1 MDAQAQAAAPKR
13 SSNTQAVEV
22 LRKLN
27 DLGAINLEVLISKAA
42 EIKTITGGG
51 GGSGAALELDPE
63 DRICYKHYIR
73 IGPRDEIDL
82 VSVAAELKGLG
93 FEVRRLATK

>member
-1 MDAQAQAAAPKR
+1 MEAQAQATAAKR
-13 SSNTQAVEV
+13 ANTQAIEV

-27 DLGAINLEVLISKAA
+27 DLGAINLQVLLSKADQ
-42 EIKTITGGG
+42 IKAISGG
-51 GGSGAALELDPE
+51 GGSGAALELDDPE
-63 DRICYKHYIR
+63 TRICYKHYIK

-93 FEVRRLATK
+93 FEVKPLATK

>member
-1 MDAQAQAAAPKR
+1 MAEQAQATAAKLTSR
-13 SSNTQAVEV
+13 NTEAVEV

-27 DLGAINLEVLISKAA
+27 DLGAINLDVLVSKAA
-42 EIKTITGGG
+42 EIKAITGG
-51 GGSGAALELDPE
+51 SASASFDDDPE
-63 DRICYKHYIR
+63 HRICYKHYIK

-93 FEVRRLATK
+93 FEVKRVSH

>member
-1 MDAQAQAAAPKR
+1 MEAQAQATAPKR
-13 SSNTQAVEV
+13 NAQAIEV

-27 DLGAINLEVLISKAA
+27 DLGAINLEVLVSKAA

-51 GGSGAALELDPE
+51 GGGAAGFSELEPE
-63 DRICYKHYIR
+63 DRICYKHYIK

-93 FEVRRLATK
+93 FEVRRVATK

>member
-1 MDAQAQAAAPKR
+1 MEAQAPATAAKLTSR
-13 SSNTQAVEV
+13 NTEAVEV

-51 GGSGAALELDPE
+51 ASAALDDDPE
-63 DRICYKHYIR
+63 HRICYKHYIR

-93 FEVRRLATK
+93 FEVRRVATK

>member
-1 MDAQAQAAAPKR
+1 MEAQAQATAAKR
-13 SSNTQAVEV
+13 SNTEAIEV

-27 DLGAINLEVLISKAA
+27 DLGAINLQVLISKAS
-42 EIKTITGGG
+42 EIKQISG
-51 GGSGAALELDPE
+51 GGSATLDDDPE
-63 DRICYKHYIR
+63 HRICYKHYIK

-93 FEVRRLATK
+93 FEVRPLATK

>member
-1 MDAQAQAAAPKR
+1 MEAQAQATAAKR
-13 SSNTQAVEV
+13 SSNAQAIEV

-27 DLGAINLEVLISKAA
+27 DLGAINLQVLVSKAA
-42 EIKTITGGG
+42 EIRAIGG
-51 GGSGAALELDPE
+51 GGSGAALELDDPE
-63 DRICYKHYIR
+63 FRICYKHYIK

-93 FEVRRLATK
+93 FEVKPLGR

>member
-1 MDAQAQAAAPKR
+1 MAEQAQATAAKVISR
-13 SSNTQAVEV
+13 NTEAVEV

-27 DLGAINLEVLISKAA
+27 DLGAINLQVLISKAS
-42 EIKTITGGG
+42 EIKQIS
-51 GGSGAALELDPE
+51 GGSSGATLDDDPE
-63 DRICYKHYIR
+63 HRICYKHYIK

-93 FEVRRLATK
+93 FEARPLATK

>member
-1 MDAQAQAAAPKR
+1 MAEQAQATAAKLTSR
-13 SSNTQAVEV
+13 NTEAVEV

-27 DLGAINLEVLISKAA
+27 DLGAINLDVLISKAA
-42 EIKTITGGG
+42 EIKAITGGG
-51 GGSGAALELDPE
+51 ATASFDDDPE
-63 DRICYKHYIR
+63 HRICYKHYIK

-93 FEVRRLATK
+93 FEVKRVSH

>member
-1 MDAQAQAAAPKR
+1 MEAQATATTAKR
-13 SSNTQAVEV
+13 ANTQAIEV

-27 DLGAINLEVLISKAA
+27 DLGAINLQVLVSKAA
-42 EIKTITGGG
+42 EIKAIGG
-51 GGSGAALELDPE
+51 GGSGAALELDDPE
-63 DRICYKHYIR
+63 FRICYKHYIK

-93 FEVRRLATK
+93 FEVRPLATK